1 MKKSTLLSIALIC
14 LSTTS
19 YATQPT
25 GDGTVCN
32 GSGSCGSTT
41 TNNTTN
47 QGGAGGVGYGGSASA
62 TGGTSIATGGNSS
75 ATGGASNVDVRNSSS
90 NINANTVK
98 NESTNIQGQQQQ
110 QAIKNSGNS
119 SSTSSANNSGNNTGN
134 SAASN
139 SVTVQGDN
147 FESARNPVNTAYAPP
162 VAATANC
169 ALGVSGGVSFVGF
182 SGSFGKAY
190 VDENCAMLEKVRAVS
205 QVLGDKATAEALLC
219 LDPKYARARLNAGR
233 ACPVEQE

>member
-1 MKKSTLLSIALIC
+1 MKKSILSLVLLSSISIAH
-14 LSTTS
+14 
-19 YATQPT
+19 AT
-25 GDGTVCN
+25 GASNNCN
-32 GSGSCGSTT
+32 GSGSCPQNETT
-41 TNNTTN
+41 TVNSTN
-47 QGGAGGVGYGGSASA
+47 QGGVGYGGAGGSA
-62 TGGTSIATGGNSS
+62 TSVSTGGSATGGNST
-75 ATGGASNVDVRNSSS
+75 AYGGTSNVDVRNSSS

-98 NESTNIQGQQQQ
+98 NESSNVQGQIQGQKQ
-110 QAIKNSGNS
+110 
-119 SSTSSANNSGNNTGN
+119 STNNANNST
-134 SAASN
+134 N

-182 SGSFGKAY
+182 SGSFGKSY

-219 LDPKYARARLNAGR
+219 LDPKYAKARLNAGR